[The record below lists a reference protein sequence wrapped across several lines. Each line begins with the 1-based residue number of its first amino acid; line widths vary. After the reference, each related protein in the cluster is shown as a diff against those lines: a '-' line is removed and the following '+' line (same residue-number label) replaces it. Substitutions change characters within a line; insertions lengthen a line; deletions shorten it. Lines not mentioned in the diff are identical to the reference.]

1 MIFKDNHVYKCNNT
15 MILILGA
22 VMFPEYM
29 QRYYDLADFD
39 DNVNLNID
47 CYLVI
52 YLNDINDLDKTV
64 KEENCRLRQI
74 KNVDDYTEIKVDKNR
89 VEKYILIAKMVNT
102 QLSYLM
108 NDATESMSCITERVK
123 TIMHP

>member
-1 MIFKDNHVYKCNNT
+1 MIFKDNHVYECNNT

-52 YLNDINDLDKTV
+52 YLNDISDLDKTLKV
-64 KEENCRLRQI
+64 ENCRLRKIQ
-74 KNVDDYTEIKVDKNR
+74 NVEDYTEIKVDKNR
-89 VEKYILIAKMVNT
+89 VEKYLLIAKMVNT

-108 NDATESMSCITERVK
+108 SDATESMSCITEKVK
-123 TIMHP
+123 TIMHL